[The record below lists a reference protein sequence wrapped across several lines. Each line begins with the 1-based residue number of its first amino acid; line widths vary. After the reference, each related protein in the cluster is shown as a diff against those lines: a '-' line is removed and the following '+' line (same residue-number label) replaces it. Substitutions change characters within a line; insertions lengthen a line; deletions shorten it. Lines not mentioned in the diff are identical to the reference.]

1 MTPPGESES
10 RVAVLAALAANL
22 MIAAS
27 KFVAFFFTGSGAM
40 LAEAVHSVADSGNQV
55 LLIVGGHRAKRPAT
69 SDHPF
74 GHGRDRYIY
83 SFFVAVVL
91 FTVGGLFAIFES
103 VGKIRNPHE
112 LTSPMWAIG
121 TLTVAIMLESLSFRT
136 ALGIARVEKGEL
148 AWTAYIRQA
157 KAPEL
162 PVVLLED
169 FGALVGL
176 CIALLAVGSSILFE
190 APIFDGLGTL
200 AIGLLLL
207 GVAVVLA
214 IESKSLLLG
223 EAAAPIDVAKIIAAL
238 VSTEEVERVIHIRTL
253 HLGPDEILVAAK
265 IAVKHDATAL
275 SIVRAIDAAELR
287 IRAVVPT
294 AKIIY
299 LEPDID
305 RGK

>member
-1 MTPPGESES
+1 MSPPAENGS
-10 RVAVLAALAANL
+10 RVAVLAALVANL
-22 MIAAS
+22 AIAAS

-40 LAEAVHSVADSGNQV
+40 LAEGVHSVADSGNQL
-55 LLIVGGHRAKRPAT
+55 LLIIGGHRAKRPAN
-69 SDHPF
+69 SEHPF

-91 FTVGGLFAIFES
+91 FSVGGLFALFES
-103 VGKIRNPHE
+103 LGKIRHPHE
-112 LTSPMWAIG
+112 LTSPVWAIV
-121 TLTVAIMLESLSFRT
+121 TLGVALILESLSFRT
-136 ALGIARVEKGEL
+136 AIGMARAEKGEL
-148 AWTAYIRQA
+148 GWLAYLRQA

-176 CIALLAVGSSILFE
+176 LIALVAVGASILFN

-200 AIGLLLL
+200 AIGILLL
-207 GVAVVLA
+207 GVALVLA

-223 EAAAPIDVAKIIAAL
+223 ESATPIDSAKIIAAL
-238 VSTEEVERVIHIRTL
+238 LATDEVERVIHIRTL
-253 HLGPDEILVAAK
+253 HLGPEEILVAAK
-265 IAVKHDATAL
+265 IAVRHDSTAV

-287 IRAVVPT
+287 IRAVVPA

-305 RGK
+305 RGR